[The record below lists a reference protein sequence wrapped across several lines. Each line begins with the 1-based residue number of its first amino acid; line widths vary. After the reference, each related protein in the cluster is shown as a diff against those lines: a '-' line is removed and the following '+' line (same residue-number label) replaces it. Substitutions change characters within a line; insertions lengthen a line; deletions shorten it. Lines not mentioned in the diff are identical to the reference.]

1 MHIKTSGGSSV
12 TIDGKTFTGLS
23 IRISGGKVIVDG
35 VTQDGELVGD
45 ISVTVNGNC
54 ESVENS
60 NGTVEV
66 KGSAGSVRTSNGK
79 VTCGNVGGDVTSSNG
94 TITCGAVS
102 GSVKTYNG
110 NISHK

>member
-1 MHIKTSGGSSV
+1 MNIRMKGGSV
-12 TIDGKTFTGLS
+12 TIDGKTF
-23 IRISGGKVIVDG
+23 SGAAIQIIGNKVVVDG
-35 VTQDGELVGD
+35 VAQQGELVGD
-45 ISVTVNGNC
+45 ISVTVNGDC

-79 VTCGNVGGDVTSSNG
+79 VTCGNVGGDVTSING
-94 TITCGAVS
+94 DITCGSVT
-102 GSVKTYNG
+102 GSVKTSNG